1 LIRGKKDMKIITVK
15 RDQELLL
22 IPDAFID
29 VTDGEVLKNKA
40 LLISKGRIRK
50 IISSDAAYRL
60 AEREKI
66 KYLYLSGITF
76 MPGLIDCHVHFA
88 LDGVDF
94 HQALGRWDNE
104 VLLNEHVA
112 KAAANFLSCGVTTV
126 RDGGDKE
133 CIGLKVRNSI
143 KDGSFPGPLVN
154 ASGYVL
160 RKDGYY
166 GTFLGAGIKSID
178 EGKEQIKE
186 LSHLGVD
193 QIKIA
198 VSGIVSFKELG
209 KVGPVQ
215 FTQEELTALV
225 QESHDQGLK
234 VMAHASSDQAVR
246 ISALAGVD
254 SIEHGFF
261 VSTSTLEL
269 MAEKKIAWVPTVAP
283 MALLTEEPQRKL
295 RAPEEIE
302 ILEKTYRPHLD
313 MIKKAETMGILLGI
327 GTDAGAIGVEHGV
340 SYYHEVRLFHQAG
353 LSNLSCLQAATCQAA
368 KIIGR
373 EGELGEITLGK
384 VPRLTGF
391 MGNPLNNLTVLRNP
405 ACIVLPEFN

>member
-1 LIRGKKDMKIITVK
+1 MKIITVK
-15 RDQELLL
+15 KERELLL
-22 IPDAFID
+22 IPDAIID
-29 VTDGEVLKNKA
+29 VTGGDVLRNKA
-40 LLISKGRIRK
+40 LLISKGRIK
-50 IISSDAAYRL
+50 ELFSLDAAYRL

-66 KYLYLSGITF
+66 ESISLAGITL

-94 HQALGRWDNE
+94 HQALERWDNE
-104 VLLNEHVA
+104 VLLNAQVS
-112 KAAANFLSCGVTTV
+112 KAAANFLSYGVTTV

-133 CIGLKVRNSI
+133 CIGLRVRDSI
-143 KDGSFPGPLVN
+143 KKGNFPGPLVN

-186 LSHLGVD
+186 LSDLGVD

-198 VSGIVSFKELG
+198 VSGIVSFHKFG

-215 FTQEELTALV
+215 FTLEELSALV
-225 QESHDQGLK
+225 QESHDRGLK

-246 ISALAGVD
+246 ISVLAGVD
-254 SIEHGFF
+254 SIEHGYFI
-261 VSTSTLEL
+261 SESTLEL
-269 MAEKKIAWVPTVAP
+269 MAKKKTAWVPTVVP
-283 MALLTEEPQRKL
+283 LALLTEEPQRKL

-313 MIKKAETMGILLGI
+313 MIKKAQTMGVLLGI
-327 GTDAGAIGVEHGV
+327 GTDAGAIGVEHGA

-368 KIIGR
+368 KIAGR
-373 EGELGEITLGK
+373 EGELGEITPGK
-384 VPRLTGF
+384 IPRLTGF
-391 MGNPLNNLTVLRNP
+391 MGNPLNNLTVLKNP